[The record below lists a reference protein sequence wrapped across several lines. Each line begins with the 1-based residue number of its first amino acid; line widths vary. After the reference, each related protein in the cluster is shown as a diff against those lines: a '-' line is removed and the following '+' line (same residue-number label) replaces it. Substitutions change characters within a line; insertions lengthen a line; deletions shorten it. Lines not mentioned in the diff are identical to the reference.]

1 MSEKNFFIESAFGE
15 IYEGTFFADD
25 FPKAP
30 QNNSERNKTPED
42 AQINEATSKV
52 RMPTEVEV
60 SQQVTGKLNSMYALG
75 GNLGGISPLA
85 GQTFNGVILGG
96 I

>member
-1 MSEKNFFIESAFGE
+1 MN
-15 IYEGTFFADD
+15 
-25 FPKAP
+25 
-30 QNNSERNKTPED
+30 
-42 AQINEATSKV
+42 
-52 RMPTEVEV
+52 TEVEV

-75 GNLGGISPLA
+75 GNLGGISPLS